1 MTSKVR
7 GAAMLET
14 AIVLS
19 MVLVIILGA
28 MQLAIAGYTQAVS
41 EGAAFIG
48 AHSASITSPP
58 GGQTYALS
66 VAQTGFPNV
75 DGTVLTLSTPQP
87 NAIQVIVDQNAGGL
101 MLVPGA
107 NAHIRAVGGDIEPIL
122 ANNANTIAT
131 SSGFAIQA
139 SMVNYCI
146 FQNANKTN
154 CSART
159 IYLAQFDNIDGNGN
173 GKNGQF
179 AEWNCR
185 PGLFEAFGGSYFRT
199 NYTQMVGGFGTGYDP
214 GSRTFGSVPGYNSS
228 EASLY
233 SFDTSNKWGTQASCP

>member
-7 GAAMLET
+7 GAAMIET

-28 MQLAIAGYTQAVS
+28 MQLAMAGYYQATS

-48 AHSASITSPP
+48 AHAASINSN
-58 GGQTYALS
+58 GQAADQTYGYS
-66 VAQTGFPNV
+66 VAQKGFP
-75 DGTVLTLSTPQP
+75 GLPASKFTLTNPQT
-87 NAIQVIVDQNAGGL
+87 NFIQVIVDQNAGGL

-107 NAHIRAVGGDIEPIL
+107 NKNIRTVAGDIEPIL
-122 ANNANTIAT
+122 ANILPNTGST
-131 SSGFAIQA
+131 NSGFAVQA
-139 SMVNYCI
+139 SLVNYCV
-146 FQNANKTN
+146 FQNANRTN
-154 CSART
+154 CSSRT

-185 PGLFEAFGGSYFRT
+185 PTYFEPYGGGYFPT
-199 NYTQMVGGFGTGYDP
+199 VYPATAGVWKSIYDP
-214 GSRTFGSVPGYNSS
+214 GSTNFGNGYQ
-228 EASLY
+228 EANLY
-233 SFDTSNKWGTQASCP
+233 SFDTSNKWGTQSSC